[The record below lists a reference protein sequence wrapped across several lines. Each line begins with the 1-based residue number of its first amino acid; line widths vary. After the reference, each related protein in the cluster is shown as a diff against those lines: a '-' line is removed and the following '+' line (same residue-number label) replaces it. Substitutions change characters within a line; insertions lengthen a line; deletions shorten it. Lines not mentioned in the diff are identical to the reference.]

1 MKKLIEELEALEAE
15 CIKREQTILAVKV
28 TSLIRLAKS
37 SVEVPGGL
45 VEALKD
51 WWFRTGK
58 WCHNNEETAQ
68 FEKILTHYTP
78 SADKGLINELSELCD
93 TQERDE
99 TEDIVRRYDR
109 FWIATIR
116 SHISHYAPKEQ
127 APKQQDGLSK
137 EYPWLE
143 DGPNWKDL
151 IMLHRETQAAYH
163 AAKGKAA
170 DSPECEDFRVKVK
183 RSAREWL
190 RIYNPLIYPQ
200 SAKPVEPL
208 AGCNMCGSKKVFI
221 RGKYPKEPDRE
232 ICPCCLV
239 EKLEDMV
246 SNFNITASCERP
258 DTGEDKGGGV

>member
-1 MKKLIEELEALEAE
+1 MRRPAQNPVSPRTSITS
-15 CIKREQTILAVKV
+15 RTRTISRSRKFKEIISRAQ
-28 TSLIRLAKS
+28 S

-127 APKQQDGLSK
+127 APKQQDVLSK

-200 SAKPVEPL
+200 SSKPVEPL
-208 AGCNMCGSKKVFI
+208 GDPMQEKCKNGGRMCMFCLANKCTARRYECALGL
-221 RGKYPKEPDRE
+221 PDRE
-232 ICPCCLV
+232 A
-239 EKLEDMV
+239 K
-246 SNFNITASCERP
+246 
-258 DTGEDKGGGV
+258 

>member
-1 MKKLIEELEALEAE
+1 MKKLIEELDAWWNRTKHIEDLEFGT
-15 CIKREQTILAVKV
+15 CSQFGKILSKLKEESRAH
-28 TSLIRLAKS
+28 S
-37 SVEVPGGL
+37 SVEVPCGL
-45 VEALKD
+45 VKKCPHYGD
-51 WWFRTGK
+51 GVQS
-58 WCHNNEETAQ
+58 NEGC
-68 FEKILTHYTP
+68 P
-78 SADKGLINELSELCD
+78 GSINTRHCPDNTNEDC
-93 TQERDE
+93 
-99 TEDIVRRYDR
+99 DIV
-109 FWIATIR
+109 
-116 SHISHYAPKEQ
+116 PQ